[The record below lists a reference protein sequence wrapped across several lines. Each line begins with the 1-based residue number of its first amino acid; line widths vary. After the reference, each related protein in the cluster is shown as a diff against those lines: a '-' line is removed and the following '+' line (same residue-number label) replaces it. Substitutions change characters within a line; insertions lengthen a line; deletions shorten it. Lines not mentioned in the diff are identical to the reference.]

1 MIRFLLRITLLA
13 TLAILPASGASA
25 QNGEKETP
33 SKEVERLSN
42 AAAVYTEIK
51 TTEVPKELLEKC
63 KCVAVIP
70 SVKKA
75 AFIVGGEYGK
85 GVVSC
90 RDGKDWSA
98 PSFVM
103 LQKGSVGFQLG
114 GETVDLV
121 LLVMNEH
128 GMNRLLEDKV
138 ALGGEASVAGGPVGR
153 DFRAMTDAQ
162 LKAEILSYSRAQG
175 LFAGV
180 NLTGGVLAPDRDNNR
195 DLYGREISPKEILL
209 GKTVTT
215 PAVAQRF
222 MAALKRTIPPQ
233 ARVDQ

>member
-1 MIRFLLRITLLA
+1 MLA
-13 TLAILPASGASA
+13 
-25 QNGEKETP
+25 
-33 SKEVERLSN
+33 
-42 AAAVYTEIK
+42 AAAVANAEVTKSESNRLTEAAIVLD
-51 TTEVPKELLEKC
+51 EIRAAADRDIPEDLWEKA

-90 RDGKDWSA
+90 RDGNDWSA

-138 ALGGEASVAGGPVGR
+138 ALGGEMSVAGGPVGR
-153 DFRAMTDAQ
+153 DVRAMTDAQ